1 MDLSTVSS
9 AFLVSMITSWVA
21 LFIGRFL
28 KNRNKASTLILG
40 GLLLSLVSSFFFIDY
55 KGANSVI
62 EKQADVSRVRRKL
75 IAGLA
80 IAAFGFTLSSIG
92 VEE

>member
-28 KNRNKASTLILG
+28 KNSNKASTLILFG
-40 GLLLSLVSSFFFIDY
+40 FLMCLVSSFFFIDY
-55 KGANSVI
+55 KRANSVI